1 MKLDVLFLALFG
13 ALLACLPSNFFGL
26 APQYFTANFGI
37 FIWPCYCGLLFLLY
51 VQFQD
56 RTLKAS
62 PLRYLAFLGRVL
74 LVFLI
79 SVAVAVALDYWMR
92 PQDRGEWQL
101 GAFFLFAPAAIAG
114 VVGFAIGWAVRVLR
128 ARAT

>member
-1 MKLDVLFLALFG
+1 VKLDVPFLGLFG
-13 ALLACLPSNFFGL
+13 ALLACLQSNFFGL

-37 FIWPCYCGLLFLLY
+37 FIWPGYCGLLFLLY

-56 RTLKAS
+56 RALRVS
-62 PLRYLAFLGRVL
+62 PLRYVGFFGRVL
-74 LVFLI
+74 LIFLV
-79 SVAVAVALDYWMR
+79 SVAAAVALDYCLR

-114 VVGFAIGWAVRVLR
+114 VVGFAIGWVVRLLR
-128 ARAT
+128 SRVT

>member
-1 MKLDVLFLALFG
+1 VKLDVLFFALFG
-13 ALLACLPSNFFGL
+13 ALLACLLSNFFGL

-56 RTLKAS
+56 RALRAS

-79 SVAVAVALDYWMR
+79 SVAVAVALDYGCGHR
-92 PQDRGEWQL
+92 TEASGCSVHSFFSRQL
-101 GAFFLFAPAAIAG
+101 RLQAS
-114 VVGFAIGWAVRVLR
+114 
-128 ARAT
+128 

>member
-26 APQYFTANFGI
+26 APQYFTADFGI
-37 FIWPCYCGLLFLLY
+37 FIWAGYCGLLFLLY

-56 RTLKAS
+56 RALRAS
-62 PLRYLAFLGRVL
+62 PLRYLGFLGRVL
-74 LVFLI
+74 LVFLT
-79 SVAVAVALDYWMR
+79 SVAAAVALDYWWR

-101 GAFFLFAPAAIAG
+101 GAFFVLVPAAVAG
-114 VVGFAIGWAVRVLR
+114 LVGFTLGCVVRGLR
-128 ARAT
+128 DRVT